1 VLLPEARLPAPVAP
15 RCVGTQTPPRE
26 RRRGEPSR
34 AARDGAWP
42 NSTCVTGSVCCH
54 MCKLQ
59 EPKLATPR
67 RGRPAT
73 PGRTALARQDADIPP
88 QVLQRGIDQISRGII
103 LIPVRRQS
111 PARLPAAEMER
122 SYAAGRSARH
132 DLLRPHDQGG
142 VDVFLADPPPAVF
155 LRHAENGDDFAG
167 PAGKDCPV
175 LNGDFPA
182 LFGLPQHVAVED
194 LHGHLVLHEEHAD
207 AMSQRI
213 THLTY
218 PPLKRRR
225 FQRESLVAQTEG
237 GQEMP
242 RGKKFTAEQ
251 IIGKVNEAEVG
262 LAQGKTV
269 PEVVRKLGVTE
280 QTYYRWKREYGGL
293 RTDQAKRLKDSEKE
307 NARLKRLLAD
317 AELDKAILREAAS
330 GRPLAGAANF

>member
-26 RRRGEPSR
+26 RRRGGPSR

-54 MCKLQ
+54 MRKLQ

-88 QVLQRGIDQISRGII
+88 QVLQRGIDQIGRGII

-207 AMSQRI
+207 AMPQRI
-213 THLTY
+213 THPVDEALDVG
-218 PPLKRRR
+218 
-225 FQRESLVAQTEG
+225 FQILLVDGLLHGLDAFPHRLAVVA
-237 GQEMP
+237 P
-242 RGKKFTAEQ
+242 RDDA
-251 IIGKVNEAEVG
+251 
-262 LAQGKTV
+262 
-269 PEVVRKLGVTE
+269 
-280 QTYYRWKREYGGL
+280 L
-293 RTDQAKRLKDSEKE
+293 RL
-307 NARLKRLLAD
+307 ARLRNRSEEPRQTRKDDVRGFHPRQ
-317 AELDKAILREAAS
+317 I
-330 GRPLAGAANF
+330 PTP